1 MYFCDVIRRLII
13 SVVAVV
19 VSGLT
24 AGARES
30 ADTLA
35 VAMVTAEKA
44 GVSVMPATD
53 TVSAARL
60 KVANNV
66 ADAVRFFGGV
76 QVKDYGGVGGLKT
89 INVRSLGSEHTG
101 VFLDGFELDNAQ
113 NMQVDLGRFA
123 TDNLSRIEVYEGQK
137 SGTLQTARESG
148 SAASVH
154 MTSSEPVFKKG
165 KKTSFFVGIRGGWFG
180 TINPSLKW
188 SYKVG
193 KNTTLTVSGEV
204 LSSNGRYKYRPSFY
218 DTTLVRQNGDIFG
231 ARAEIRLAGKPANGS
246 WSAHLYYYDS
256 ERGLPGP
263 VVRRA
268 EGFPFSADRQLDRSG
283 FAQGRWSG
291 TFGRYSI
298 AAAGRYSIDYL
309 HYATH
314 PEINPNAVY
323 QDVYYL
329 HHNAY
334 ASVAHRY
341 VCLPWLTVSGATDIQ
356 YEKLNSDL
364 ARFVE
369 PSRAA
374 FYASASAAA
383 TIERF
388 KASANILYTMTADFY
403 DSPGTG
409 AFARK
414 NTIRHSLSPFL
425 SLLYSPVE
433 GLELKAFTKYS
444 TRTPTFN
451 ELYYTLIGNA
461 SLNPEKAFQ
470 NSFNATYSILFAEK
484 WRLSARAGVY
494 YNLVRDKI
502 VAIPTMSQFRW
513 SMKNIG
519 KVDILGS
526 EEAIDF
532 RHEGEFEW
540 GISAR
545 YTFQRALDLTDPK
558 SNSYGAQI
566 QYVPRHSGS
575 VAAEAEWKGWRADV
589 SFLWTGTRYTV
600 TPNLPEYALKPWTTL
615 DVRLSKTFL
624 GITVAVS
631 LNNICNTQYEVVRG
645 YPMPG
650 FNLLASASY
659 TF

>member
-1 MYFCDVIRRLII
+1 M
-13 SVVAVV
+13 AAN
-19 VSGLT
+19 GGT
-24 AGARES
+24 REA

-35 VAMVTAEKA
+35 AEATLPGGSVAPATVTALRGE
-44 GVSVMPATD
+44 SVMPATD
-53 TVSAARL
+53 TVSAERL
-60 KVANNV
+60 RSAASV
-66 ADAVRFFGGV
+66 ADAVRWFGGV

-89 INVRSLGSEHTG
+89 INIRSLGSEHAG

-113 NMQVDLGRFA
+113 NMQVDLGRFS
-123 TDNLSRIEVYEGQK
+123 TDNLSRIEIYEGQK
-137 SGTLQTARESG
+137 SGTLQTAREFG

-154 MTSSEPVFKKG
+154 MRSSEPVFKKG
-165 KKTSFFVGIRGGWFG
+165 RKVSFSAAIRGGWFA
-180 TINPSLKW
+180 TVNPSLKL
-188 SYKVG
+188 SLKLG
-193 KNTTLTVSGEV
+193 RNTTMTLSGDV
-204 LSSNGRYKYRPSFY
+204 LSSSGRYKYRPAFY
-218 DTTLVRQNGDIFG
+218 DTTLVRQNGDILS
-231 ARAEIRLAGKPANGS
+231 ARAEIRLSGKPAHGS

-298 AAAGRYSIDYL
+298 AAAGRYSLDYL

-323 QDVYYL
+323 HDVYYL

-356 YEKLNSDL
+356 YERLRSDL
-364 ARFVE
+364 DQFVE
-369 PSRAA
+369 PSRVTLYAA
-374 FYASASAAA
+374 AAAAATLERLQASAS
-383 TIERF
+383 
-388 KASANILYTMTADFY
+388 ILYTMTADFF
-403 DSPGTG
+403 DSPEAG
-409 AFARK
+409 AFSKK
-414 NTIRHSLSPFL
+414 NAIRHSLSPFL
-425 SLLYSPVE
+425 SVLYSPVE

-461 SLNPEKAFQ
+461 ALNPEKAFQ
-470 NSFNATYSILFAEK
+470 SSFNATYSVLLAEK

-494 YNLVRDKI
+494 YNIVRDKI
-502 VAIPTMSQFRW
+502 IAVPTMSQFRW
-513 SMKNIG
+513 SMKNVG

-532 RHEGEFEW
+532 RHEGEFVW
-540 GISAR
+540 GIGAR
-545 YTFQRALDLTDPK
+545 YTYQRALDHTDAG
-558 SNSYGAQI
+558 SSSYGAQI
-566 QYVPRHSGS
+566 QYIPKHSGS
-575 VAAEAEWKGWRADV
+575 VSAEAEWRGWRSDV

-615 DVRLSKTFL
+615 DVRLSKTFK
-624 GITVAVS
+624 GVTFAIN
-631 LNNICNTQYEVVRG
+631 LNNICNTQYEVVTC

-650 FNLLASASY
+650 FNLLASAAY

>member
-1 MYFCDVIRRLII
+1 MNRHRAKIT
-13 SVVAVV
+13 VAVALLAA
-19 VSGLT
+19 GMT
-24 AGARES
+24 AAGQER

-35 VAMVTAEKA
+35 TARVTAMRA
-44 GVSVMPATD
+44 VSVMPATD
-53 TVSAARL
+53 TVSSARL
-60 KVANNV
+60 RSAESV

-76 QVKDYGGVGGLKT
+76 QIKDYGGVGGLKT
-89 INVRSLGSEHTG
+89 INVRSLGSEHAG
-101 VFLDGFELDNAQ
+101 VFLDGFEIDNAQ
-113 NMQVDLGRFA
+113 NMQVDLGRFS
-123 TDNLSRIEVYEGQK
+123 TDNLSRIEIYEGQK
-137 SGTLQTARESG
+137 SGTLQSARETG
-148 SAASVH
+148 SAAAVH
-154 MTSSEPVFKKG
+154 MISAEPVFRKG
-165 KKTSFFVGIRGGWFG
+165 KKTSFSAGIRGGWFA
-180 TINPSLKW
+180 TINPSLSW
-188 SYKVG
+188 SHKIG
-193 KNTTLTVSGEV
+193 KNTTITLSGDV
-204 LSSNGRYKYRPSFY
+204 LSSNGRYKFKPAFQ
-218 DTTLVRQNGDIFG
+218 DTTLTRQNGDIFA
-231 ARAEIRLAGKPANGS
+231 ARAELRLAGKPSGGN

-268 EGFPFSADRQLDRSG
+268 DGFPLSADRQLDRSG

-298 AAAGRYSIDYL
+298 AVSGRYAIDYT

-341 VCLPWLTVSGATDIQ
+341 VALPWLSVSGATDVQ
-356 YEKLNSDL
+356 YERLRSDL
-364 ARFVE
+364 AGFSE
-369 PSRAA
+369 PSRVSFYGAVSAA
-374 FYASASAAA
+374 AELEKFRASASL
-383 TIERF
+383 
-388 KASANILYTMTADFY
+388 LYTLTADFY
-403 DSPGTG
+403 GNPGTG
-409 AFARK
+409 AFARH
-414 NTIRHSLSPFL
+414 NAVRHTLTPFL
-425 SLLYSPVE
+425 SLLYSPVK

-444 TRTPTFN
+444 NRTPTFN

-461 SLNPEKAFQ
+461 SLRPERALQ
-470 NSFNATYSILFAEK
+470 NSMGASYGILLGGK
-484 WRLSARAGVY
+484 WRLGAKAGIY
-494 YNLVRDKI
+494 YNIVRDKI

-526 EEAIDF
+526 EESLFF

-540 GISAR
+540 GFTVR
-545 YTFQRALDLTDPK
+545 YTYQRALDHTDVN

-566 QYVPRHSGS
+566 QYIPLHSGS
-575 VAAEAEWKGWRADV
+575 ASAEAEYRGWRADV

-600 TPNLPEYALKPWTTL
+600 TPNLPEYAMEPWTTL

-624 GITVAVS
+624 GVTIALS
-631 LNNICNTQYEVVRG
+631 LNNICNTRYEIVTC